1 MSQFHPAG
9 ANPVRCAAPR
19 AEVTQITVSV
29 GQRVVGIEAGESGGR
44 YSAEYRR
51 YHGQGEVY
59 RGSRYLRSE

>member
-9 ANPVRCAAPR
+9 ADPVRRAAPR

-29 GQRVVGIEAGESGGR
+29 GQLVVDSEGGESGGR

-51 YHGQGEVY
+51 YHGLGEVY
-59 RGSRYLRSE
+59 GGSRYLSSE